1 MMYILQYVKYILFSV
16 FVGWWL
22 AQDAEN
28 TGWVP
33 ACYLDS
39 VYSTVDQGEET
50 SPTPSHPMKYVVT
63 VDYLAAE
70 GDELSVAR
78 GCVVEAITESIDGWW
93 TCR

>member
-1 MMYILQYVKYILFSV
+1 MYILQYVKYILFSV

-33 ACYLDS
+33 ACYLDP
-39 VYSTVDQGEET
+39 VYSTVGQGEEP

-78 GCVVEAITESIDGWW
+78 GCVLEAVTESTDGWW